1 MLPRSF
7 ERLPRGLKL
16 VVLGLVTWLVG
27 LAPLAVYLV
36 LVRLTGDRGGGP
48 GVPGAIGFALNVVA
62 AMLVI
67 GGLITW
73 LRDGSRPPSSSS
85 SAWKRPQ

>member
-1 MLPRSF
+1 MLPPSF

-16 VVLGLVTWLVG
+16 VMLGLVTWLVG
-27 LAPLAVYLV
+27 LAPFAVYLV
-36 LVRLTGDRGGGP
+36 LVRLTGDQGGGP

-85 SAWKRPQ
+85 SK